1 MPSVEAFGLSMEQAQ
16 QKMTEFTQQGISFVY
31 RAKDRYE
38 ELFESVEG
46 DLTPPR
52 SAGIAL
58 REQGSGCNGMQNVS
72 KMPKQKSEKKVADDS
87 GQSSME
93 HSADIF
99 THLEEPDQI
108 HNQAPQTQLQ
118 PQSQQRTQLASTYPF
133 PIINQTSAAA
143 PAQQTQSQTG
153 FGYPQS
159 NVNQE
164 QTNTASEQQKMA
176 QAPTQ
181 FGQTQHRQ
189 SMNQFSA
196 FAQQPTSNVA
206 TSADF
211 SQQNHSTDFSSGSA
225 ISASGTDLIDSAPVP
240 NLSQPVQ
247 HPPSQ
252 SAPDSTSDVA
262 PTTPVKPKAPV
273 DPSKFAQ
280 KWKPAKIAIPSP
292 EELGIVP
299 GMSSGRGFG
308 NQQRGQG
315 GFQQQRG
322 NTGYNS
328 VSAGGGGVAF
338 KGRGPKF
345 YNPRRD

>member
-31 RAKDRYE
+31 RAKDCYE
-38 ELFESVEG
+38 ELLESVEG

-52 SAGIAL
+52 SAGITL
-58 REQGSGCNGMQNVS
+58 RGQGGGCSGMQNVS
-72 KMPKQKSEKKVADDS
+72 KVPEQKPEKKVVGDS

-99 THLEEPDQI
+99 THLEEPGQI
-108 HNQAPQTQLQ
+108 HNQAPQTQ
-118 PQSQQRTQLASTYPF
+118 PQQHAQLASTYPF

-143 PAQQTQSQTG
+143 PAQQTG
-153 FGYPQS
+153 FGHPQS

-164 QTNTASEQQKMA
+164 QTNTAPQQNMA
-176 QAPTQ
+176 QSQAPTQ

-189 SMNQFSA
+189 SMNQSSA
-196 FAQQPTSNVA
+196 FAQQPTSNMA

-225 ISASGTDLIDSAPVP
+225 ISASGTDFIDSAPVP
-240 NLSQPVQ
+240 IPSQPVQ

-252 SAPDSTSDVA
+252 SAADSTSDAA
-262 PTTPVKPKAPV
+262 PTPVKPKAPV

-322 NTGYNS
+322 NTGYNN
-328 VSAGGGGVAF
+328 VSAGGGVAF